1 MKKVMIAL
9 YILGLLVFASTA
21 IAEQQ
26 ETMICNLVSV
36 YDGDTFK
43 CNIDGLHP
51 IIGKNISIRLYGADT
66 PEIRGKSEREKALAI
81 DAKHYTLNALSNANI
96 IELRNVSRGKYF
108 RIVAE
113 VYYDGH
119 CLSDGLIDAG
129 LAYKYSGGTKKS
141 W

>member
-1 MKKVMIAL
+1 MAKKKTNMLKIKYVRSAIGRPGTQKSVVRG
-9 YILGLLVFASTA
+9 LGFRKL
-21 IAEQQ
+21 QQ
-26 ETMICNLVSV
+26 VVER
-36 YDGDTFK
+36 
-43 CNIDGLHP
+43 P
-51 IIGKNISIRLYGADT
+51 DT